1 MKHLK
6 LLVLLV
12 GLAYAG
18 IARSDIVMVDALSL
32 CGFRISNVDDYPK
45 IALVAVIHNKGSND
59 DQNIAFLVKSNQR
72 YRMGESIS
80 IHFYIVDK
88 SYIES
93 KELSSI
99 HWEKDSRV
107 KKINYVLKKKD
118 KSNLNGRAF
127 IDNLKLSKSMNKYKL
142 TLTKIEES

>member
-118 KSNLNGRAF
+118 NSNLKGQIF
-127 IDNLKLSKSMNKYKL
+127 IDNFKLTKSMNKYML
-142 TLTKIEES
+142 TLTKVEEL

>member
-45 IALVAVIHNKGSND
+45 IALVAVRNFNND
-59 DQNIAFLVKSNQR
+59 DQHFAFIVKSNQR